1 MTKNP
6 LDDLLSR
13 YRLTTDDDAWQ
24 ALREI
29 IQEIVLLGLWRGK
42 FFEHAA
48 FYGGTATR
56 IFHGLPRFSE
66 DMDFS
71 LLVPDAKYSLSPYV
85 TYIEEELRA
94 YGFDVAI
101 VLKSQNADSAIESAF
116 VKMNTRKGF
125 FKLGVPQSVIE
136 RLSREQVMK
145 VKFEIDTD
153 PPDDFNTETKYL
165 YIPQAF
171 SVRLFDLQSM
181 FAGKLHAAIARGWKN
196 RVKGRDWF
204 DLVWFFGRNI
214 NASLA
219 HLRARLIQ
227 TGHLGTQNDFSEK
240 DGRELLKNRIQSLD
254 IDSAKKDV
262 EPFLILEDRRQ
273 LDVWSRDFFLD
284 MADKVNIK

>member
-1 MTKNP
+1 
-6 LDDLLSR
+6 
-13 YRLTTDDDAWQ
+13 
-24 ALREI
+24 
-29 IQEIVLLGLWRGK
+29 
-42 FFEHAA
+42 
-48 FYGGTATR
+48 
-56 IFHGLPRFSE
+56 
-66 DMDFS
+66 
-71 LLVPDAKYSLSPYV
+71 
-85 TYIEEELRA
+85 
-94 YGFDVAI
+94 
-101 VLKSQNADSAIESAF
+101 
-116 VKMNTRKGF
+116 
-125 FKLGVPQSVIE
+125 
-136 RLSREQVMK
+136 MK

-214 NASLA
+214 TASLA

-240 DGRELLKNRIQSLD
+240 DGRDLLKNRIQSLD

-273 LDVWSRDFFLD
+273 LEVWSRDFFLD